1 MTRKNLTNSLSKF
14 IDRLAHMWLNREM
27 IATMEKK
34 PPKTYQEYQDQAER
48 DYVVKELVTRRNQ
61 GKSLREIGEEVG
73 LSYEQVRKLLM
84 KYGYK

>member
-1 MTRKNLTNSLSKF
+1 MTIRKVTNSLSKF
-14 IDRLAHMWLNREM
+14 IARLAHMWLNRGM
-27 IATMEKK
+27 ITTMEKK
-34 PPKTYQEYQDQAER
+34 TSKTYQEHQDQAER

-61 GKSLREIGEEVG
+61 GKSLREIGEEVK